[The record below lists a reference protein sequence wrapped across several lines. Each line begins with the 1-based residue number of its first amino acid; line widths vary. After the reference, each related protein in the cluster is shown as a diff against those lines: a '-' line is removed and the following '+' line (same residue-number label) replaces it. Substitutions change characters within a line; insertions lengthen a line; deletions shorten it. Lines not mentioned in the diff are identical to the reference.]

1 MKNVATVL
9 AAAAVALAFTACSKT
24 NNGVE
29 PADEGTT
36 GLQLSVSYFKA
47 QSGNRAD
54 ITDGQ
59 DKEVE
64 GTKEENAIKSGQLL
78 ISDRAPLNIPSFT
91 STGNVWTSEVIKTNP
106 APSVTITP
114 LINMAGLGIT
124 RADLDKD
131 KTVAIADIDKLAS
144 ATDGFAMSTS
154 AAETSNTQTIVD
166 GVKDPKGEQKNFF
179 KFTLQRVVSKA
190 QLWTDEV
197 NVDGAMKYGVIDP
210 SSLQWSMAGSAK
222 KAYLFTDYAGSTKP
236 DISLTDEGFYPN
248 LKTISAKGGKTADGV
263 KKGVKVYDLM
273 KQSDYAANVGEYKA
287 DTEAGVSN
295 FKSRKLL
302 KDGVELPKGQPD
314 AGTDGKSLEN
324 GIYFLEHALTETDN
338 KKATPYDPAIVT
350 YGDVA
355 YVKVY
360 GKIDIKHGK
369 KVDANVQATQ
379 PDMGKASELYV
390 GGLKISD
397 VKEATEEDFGER
409 WYFIVVSKTSKWYNI
424 NKKVKAA
431 FLADREGDD
440 NTAYYLVHD
449 KAGEF
454 YAAGDGEDAVVY
466 NTLAAALADGKKE
479 IRKYWSAT
487 DETKPFN
494 VVYLSPLNAQGEVNK
509 VYNCDTRRNNI
520 YDLKLRTIS
529 GLGFNY
535 DPNDP
540 DRPKDPKRLE
550 PKKPGDNTTIDP
562 IDPDNS
568 DDPNNPNNPD
578 KGKTPGDPNIPT
590 PGEDNPFE
598 PEPSNPPVNNTKTC
612 LQVECTV
619 LSWNLVQRGLDLTG
633 GTTGL

>member
-36 GLQLSVSYFKA
+36 SLQLSVSYFKA
-47 QSGNRAD
+47 QSGNRA

-64 GTKEENAIKSGQLL
+64 GTKEENAIKGGQLL
-78 ISDRAPLNIPSFT
+78 ISDRPAITMEFLEPK
-91 STGNVWTSEVIKTNP
+91 GNVWTSKVIPTNP

-114 LINMAGLGIT
+114 LINMAALGFT
-124 RADLDKD
+124 KADLDKD
-131 KTVAIADIDKLAS
+131 KTVKIADIDKLAS
-144 ATDGFAMSTS
+144 ADNGFAMSTS
-154 AAETSNTQTIVD
+154 AADASNTKEIID
-166 GVKDPKGEQKNFF
+166 GVTEPKKGGPNFF
-179 KFTLQRVVSKA
+179 EFTLQRVVSKA
-190 QLWTDEV
+190 QLWAKDV
-197 NVDGAMKYGVIDP
+197 NVNGAMKYGVIKP
-210 SSLQWSMAGSAK
+210 STLQWSMAGSAK
-222 KAYLFTDYAGSTKP
+222 EAYLFTDYAGNKKE
-236 DISLTDEGFYPN
+236 DISLDDNGFYPN
-248 LKTISAKGGKTADGV
+248 LTTITRTKGKTADGV
-263 KKGVKVYDLM
+263 TAGTKVYDLM

-287 DTEAGVSN
+287 DTEAGVKN
-295 FKSRKLL
+295 FKARNVLT
-302 KDGVELPKGQPD
+302 DGVDLNAEQ
-314 AGTDGKSLEN
+314 TNGKSLDN
-324 GIYFLEHALTETDN
+324 GIYFLEHALKETV
-338 KKATPYDPAIVT
+338 KGSTTPYEPSAVT

-360 GKIDIKHGK
+360 GKIDIQKGK
-369 KVDANVQATQ
+369 KVDAKVQTTK
-379 PDMGKASELYV
+379 PDMSKASELYV
-390 GGLKISD
+390 GGLKAAD
-397 VKEATEEDFGER
+397 VKEATKEDFGER
-409 WYFIVVSKTSKWYNI
+409 WYFIVVRTDSKWYNI
-424 NKKVKAA
+424 YRKVKADV
-431 FLADREGDD
+431 LQDRKDG
-440 NTAYYLVHD
+440 TAYYLVHD

-466 NTLAAALADGKKE
+466 NTLAAALADGQTK
-479 IRKYWSAT
+479 IRKYWGA
-487 DETKPFN
+487 DKDFN

-540 DRPKDPKRLE
+540 DTPKDPKRLD

-598 PEPSNPPVNNTKTC
+598 PEPTNPPVNNTKTC

-619 LSWNLVQRGLDLTG
+619 LSWNLVQRGLDFTG
-633 GTTGL
+633 GTSGL

>member
-9 AAAAVALAFTACSKT
+9 AAAAVALTFTACSKT

-29 PADEGTT
+29 PTDEATT

-47 QSGNRAD
+47 QSGNRA

-64 GTKEENAIKSGQLL
+64 GTKEENAIKNGQLL
-78 ISDRAPLNIPSFT
+78 ISDRAAIPVEFLEPK
-91 STGNVWTSEVIKTNP
+91 GNVWTSKVIKTNP

-114 LINMAGLGIT
+114 LINMAALDFT
-124 RADLDKD
+124 KADLDKD
-131 KTVAIADIDKLAS
+131 KTVKIADIDKLAS
-144 ATDGFAMSTS
+144 ADNGFAMSTS
-154 AAETSNTQTIVD
+154 AADASNTQTIID
-166 GVKDPKGEQKNFF
+166 GVTDPKGENKNFF

-190 QLWTDEV
+190 QLWAENV
-197 NVDGAMKYGVIDP
+197 NVDGAKKYGFIDH
-210 SSLQWSMAGSAK
+210 STLQWSIAGSAK
-222 KAYLFTDYAGSTKP
+222 EAYLFTDYAGNTKT
-236 DISLTDEGFYPN
+236 DISLTDDGFYPN
-248 LKTISAKGGKTADGV
+248 LATISAKAGKTA
-263 KKGVKVYDLM
+263 KGVSGDTKVYDLM

-287 DTEAGVSN
+287 DTEAGVKN
-295 FKSRKLL
+295 FKARNVLT
-302 KDGVELPKGQPD
+302 DGVELNAEQ
-314 AGTDGKSLEN
+314 TNGKSLEK
-324 GIYFLEHALTETDN
+324 GIYFLEHALKETV
-338 KKATPYDPAIVT
+338 KGSTTPYEPSKVT

-369 KVDANVQATQ
+369 KVDANVKSTK
-379 PDMGKASELYV
+379 PEMGQASELYV
-390 GGLKISD
+390 SGLKAAD
-397 VKEATEEDFGER
+397 VKEATEADFGDR
-409 WYFIVVSKTSKWYNI
+409 YYFIVVSKSSKWFNI
-424 NKKVKAA
+424 YRKVKADV
-431 FLADREGDD
+431 LKDRDD
-440 NTAYYLVHD
+440 KTAYYLVHD

-466 NTLAAALADGKKE
+466 NTLAAALADGQTK
-479 IRKYWSAT
+479 IRKYWGA
-487 DETKPFN
+487 DKAFN

-540 DRPKDPKRLE
+540 DTPKDPSKLVPTDPKDPK
-550 PKKPGDNTTIDP
+550 TITP
-562 IDPDNS
+562 IDPTDPK
-568 DDPNNPNNPD
+568 DPNNPNNDD
-578 KGKTPGDPNIPT
+578 KGKNPGDPNIPT

-598 PEPSNPPVNNTKTC
+598 PEPTNPPVNNTKTC

-619 LSWNLVQRGLDLTG
+619 LSWNLVQRGLDFSG
-633 GTTGL
+633 GTSGL

>member
-9 AAAAVALAFTACSKT
+9 AAAAVAFAFTACSKT

-47 QSGNRAD
+47 QSGNRA

-64 GTKEENAIKSGQLL
+64 GTDAENAIKSGQLL
-78 ISDRAPLNIPSFT
+78 ISDRAAIDIPFGT
-91 STGNVWTSEVIKTNP
+91 PVNNVWTSKVIKTNP

-114 LINMAGLGIT
+114 LINMAALGFT
-124 RADLDKD
+124 KADLDKD

-144 ATDGFAMSTS
+144 ATGGFAMSTS
-154 AAETSNTQTIVD
+154 AADASNTQEIVD
-166 GVKDPKGEQKNFF
+166 GVTDPKGENKNFF

-190 QLWTDEV
+190 QLWAATV
-197 NVDGAMKYGVIDP
+197 NVEGAKKYGVIDP
-210 SSLQWSMAGSAK
+210 STLQWSMAGSAK
-222 KAYLFTDYAGSTKP
+222 QAYLYTDYAGNTKA
-236 DISLTDEGFYPN
+236 DISLSDDGFYPA
-248 LKTISAKGGKTADGV
+248 LTTISAKAGKTAEGV
-263 KKGVKVYDLM
+263 TAGTKVYDLM

-287 DTEAGVSN
+287 DTEAGVKN
-295 FKSRKLL
+295 FKARNVLT
-302 KDGVELPKGQPD
+302 DGVDLNAEQ
-314 AGTDGKSLEN
+314 TNGKSLEN
-324 GIYFLEHALTETDN
+324 GIYFLEHALKETV
-338 KKATPYDPAIVT
+338 KGSTTPYEPSKVT

-360 GKIDIKHGK
+360 GKINIKKGK
-369 KVDANVQATQ
+369 KVDAKVQTEK
-379 PDMGKASELYV
+379 PDMSKASELYV
-390 GGLKISD
+390 AGLKAAD
-397 VKEATEEDFGER
+397 VKKATEADFGDR
-409 WYFIVVSKTSKWYNI
+409 YYFIVVRKDSKWYNI
-424 NKKVKAA
+424 NRKVKAA
-431 FLADREGDD
+431 VLADRDAE
-440 NTAYYLVHD
+440 TAYYLVHD

-466 NTLAAALADGKKE
+466 NTLAAALADGQTK
-479 IRKYWSAT
+479 IRKYWGA
-487 DETKPFN
+487 DKDFN

-540 DRPKDPKRLE
+540 DTPKDPSKLVPSDPND
-550 PKKPGDNTTIDP
+550 PKTITP
-562 IDPDNS
+562 IDPNDPN
-568 DDPNNPNNPD
+568 DPNNPNNPD

-598 PEPSNPPVNNTKTC
+598 PEPTNPPVNNTKTC

-619 LSWNLVQRGLDLTG
+619 LSWNLVQRALDFTG
-633 GTTGL
+633 GTSGL

>member
-29 PADEGTT
+29 PTDEATT

-47 QSGNRAD
+47 QSGNRA

-64 GTKEENAIKSGQLL
+64 GTDAENAIKNGQLL
-78 ISDRAPLNIPSFT
+78 ISDRAAIDIPFGT
-91 STGNVWTSEVIKTNP
+91 PVNNVWTSKVIKTNP

-114 LINMAGLGIT
+114 LINMAALGFT
-124 RADLDKD
+124 KADLDKD
-131 KTVAIADIDKLAS
+131 KTVKIADIDKLAS
-144 ATDGFAMSTS
+144 ADNGFAMSTS
-154 AAETSNTQTIVD
+154 AADASNTKEIID
-166 GVKDPKGEQKNFF
+166 GVTDPKGENKNFF

-190 QLWTDEV
+190 QLWAK
-197 NVDGAMKYGVIDP
+197 NVDVEGAKKYGVIDP
-210 SSLQWSMAGSAK
+210 STLQWSMAGSAK
-222 KAYLFTDYAGSTKP
+222 QAYLYTDYAGNTKA
-236 DISLTDEGFYPN
+236 DISLSDDGFYPA
-248 LKTISAKGGKTADGV
+248 LTTISAKAGKTAEGV
-263 KKGVKVYDLM
+263 TAGTKVYDLM

-287 DTEAGVSN
+287 DTEAGVKN
-295 FKSRKLL
+295 FKARNVLT
-302 KDGVELPKGQPD
+302 DGVDLNAEQ
-314 AGTDGKSLEN
+314 TNGKSLEN
-324 GIYFLEHALTETDN
+324 GIYFLEHALKETV
-338 KKATPYDPAIVT
+338 KGSTTPYEPSKVT

-360 GKIDIKHGK
+360 GKINIKKGK
-369 KVDANVQATQ
+369 KVDAKVQTEK
-379 PDMGKASELYV
+379 PDMSKASELYV
-390 GGLKISD
+390 AGLKAAD
-397 VKEATEEDFGER
+397 VKEATEADFGDR
-409 WYFIVVSKTSKWYNI
+409 YYFIVVRKDSKWYNI
-424 NKKVKAA
+424 YKKVKAA
-431 FLADREGDD
+431 VLADRDAE
-440 NTAYYLVHD
+440 TAYYLVHD

-466 NTLAAALADGKKE
+466 NTLAAALADGQTK
-479 IRKYWSAT
+479 IRKYWGA
-487 DETKPFN
+487 DKDFN
-494 VVYLSPLNAQGEVNK
+494 VVYLSPVNAQGEVNK

-540 DRPKDPKRLE
+540 DTPKDPSKLVPSDPND
-550 PKKPGDNTTIDP
+550 PKTITP
-562 IDPDNS
+562 IDPNDPN
-568 DDPNNPNNPD
+568 DPNNPNNPD

-598 PEPSNPPVNNTKTC
+598 PEPTNPPVNNTKTC

-619 LSWNLVQRGLDLTG
+619 LSWNLVQRGLDFTG
-633 GTTGL
+633 GTSGL

>member
-29 PADEGTT
+29 PTDEGTT

-64 GTKEENAIKSGQLL
+64 GTKEENEIKSGQLL
-78 ISDRAPLNIPSFT
+78 ISDRPAIPVEFLEPK
-91 STGNVWTSEVIKTNP
+91 GNVWTSKVIKTNP
-106 APSVTITP
+106 GNDVTITP
-114 LINMAGLGIT
+114 LINMAALGYT
-124 RADLDKD
+124 KADLDKD
-131 KTVAIADIDKLAS
+131 KTVKIADIDKLAS
-144 ATDGFAMSTS
+144 ADNGFAMSTS
-154 AAETSNTQTIVD
+154 AAEASNTQTIVD
-166 GVKDPKGEQKNFF
+166 GVKDPKGENKNFF

-190 QLWTDEV
+190 QLWAKDV
-197 NVDGAMKYGVIDP
+197 NVEGAKKYGVIDP
-210 SSLQWSMAGSAK
+210 STLQWSMAGSAK
-222 KAYLFTDYAGSTKP
+222 EAYLFTDYAGSTKT
-236 DISLTDEGFYPN
+236 DISLTDDGFYPN

-273 KQSDYAANVGEYKA
+273 KQSDYAKIVGQYD
-287 DTEAGVSN
+287 DTKAGVNN
-295 FKSRKLL
+295 FKARNVLTGGADL
-302 KDGVELPKGQPD
+302 DKGQAD
-314 AGTDGKSLEN
+314 AGKNGKSLEN
-324 GIYFLEHALTETDN
+324 GIYFLEHALKETV
-338 KKATPYDPAIVT
+338 KGSTTPYEPAVVT

-360 GKIDIKHGK
+360 GKIDIKNGK
-369 KVDANVQATQ
+369 KVDAKVQSTK
-379 PDMGKASELYV
+379 PDMDQAEDLYV
-390 GGLKISD
+390 GGLKAAD
-397 VKEATEEDFGER
+397 VKPATEEDFGER
-409 WYFIVVSKTSKWYNI
+409 WYFIVVSKDSKWYNI
-424 NKKVKAA
+424 YKKVKADV
-431 FLADREGDD
+431 LADRDD
-440 NTAYYLVHD
+440 KTAYYLVHD

-479 IRKYWSAT
+479 IRKYWGA
-487 DETKPFN
+487 DMDFN

-540 DRPKDPKRLE
+540 DTPKDPKRLE
-550 PKKPGDNTTIDP
+550 PKTPGDNTTIDP

-612 LQVECTV
+612 MQVECTV
-619 LSWNLVQRGLDLTG
+619 LSWNLVQRGLDFTG
-633 GTTGL
+633 GTSGL

>member
-29 PADEGTT
+29 PTDEATT

-47 QSGNRAD
+47 QSGNRA

-64 GTKEENAIKSGQLL
+64 GTQEENAIKSGQLL
-78 ISDRAPLNIPSFT
+78 ISDRAAINIPFGT
-91 STGNVWTSEVIKTNP
+91 PVNNVWTSEVIKTNP

-114 LINMAGLGIT
+114 LINMAALGFT
-124 RADLDKD
+124 KADLDKD
-131 KTVAIADIDKLAS
+131 KTVKIADIDKLAS
-144 ATDGFAMSTS
+144 AANGFAMSTS
-154 AAETSNTQTIVD
+154 AADASNTKEIVD
-166 GVKDPKGEQKNFF
+166 GVKKPKDEGKNFF
-179 KFTLQRVVSKA
+179 QFTLQRVVSKA
-190 QLWTDEV
+190 QLWAAAV
-197 NVDGAMKYGVIDP
+197 NVEGAKKYGVIDP
-210 SSLQWSMAGSAK
+210 STLQWSMAGSAK
-222 KAYLFTDYAGSTKP
+222 EAYLFTDYAGNTKT
-236 DISLTDEGFYPN
+236 DISLDDEGFYPN

-273 KQSDYAANVGEYKA
+273 KQSDYAKGVGEYKA
-287 DTEAGVSN
+287 DTEAGVKN
-295 FKSRKLL
+295 FKARNVLT
-302 KDGVELPKGQPD
+302 DGVDLNAEQ
-314 AGTDGKSLEN
+314 TNGKSLDN
-324 GIYFLEHALTETDN
+324 GIYFLEHALKETV
-338 KKATPYDPAIVT
+338 KGSTTPYEPSKVT

-369 KVDANVQATQ
+369 KVDAKVQTTA
-379 PDMGKASELYV
+379 PDMSKASELYV
-390 GGLKISD
+390 GGLKAAD
-397 VKEATEEDFGER
+397 VKEATEADFGDR
-409 WYFIVVSKTSKWYNI
+409 YYFIVVRKDSKWYNI
-424 NKKVKAA
+424 NRKVKAA
-431 FLADREGDD
+431 VLADRDAE
-440 NTAYYLVHD
+440 TAYYLVHD

-466 NTLAAALADGKKE
+466 NTLAAALADGQTK
-479 IRKYWSAT
+479 IRKYWGA
-487 DETKPFN
+487 DKDFN

-540 DRPKDPKRLE
+540 DTPKDPKRLQPE
-550 PKKPGDNTTIDP
+550 TPGDNTSIKP
-562 IDPDNS
+562 IDPNDS
-568 DDPNNPNNPD
+568 TDPNNPNNPD

-598 PEPSNPPVNNTKTC
+598 PEPTNPPVNNTKTC
-612 LQVECTV
+612 LQVECKV
-619 LSWNLVQRGLDLTG
+619 LSWNLVQRGLDFTG
-633 GTTGL
+633 GTSGL

>member
-36 GLQLSVSYFKA
+36 SLQLSVSYFKA
-47 QSGNRAD
+47 QSGNRA

-64 GTKEENAIKSGQLL
+64 GTEEENAIKGGQLL
-78 ISDRAPLNIPSFT
+78 ISDRPAITIKEFKALDTNTP
-91 STGNVWTSEVIKTNP
+91 NVWTSEEIPTNP
-106 APSVTITP
+106 GVNVTITP
-114 LINMAGLGIT
+114 LINVSALGFT
-124 RADLDKD
+124 KADLDKD
-131 KTVAIADIDKLAS
+131 KTVKIADIDKLAS
-144 ATDGFAMSTS
+144 AENGFAMTTS
-154 AAETSNTQTIVD
+154 VADASNTKTIVD
-166 GVKDPKGEQKNFF
+166 GVEHPKKEGKNFF
-179 KFTLQRVVSKA
+179 QFTLQRVVSKA
-190 QLWTDEV
+190 QLWADGVKVKGVTD
-197 NVDGAMKYGVIDP
+197 NYGDIDP
-210 SSLQWSMAGSAK
+210 TKLEWSIAGSAK
-222 KAYLFTDYAGSTKP
+222 EAYLFTDYAGNTKT
-236 DISLTDEGFYPN
+236 DISLNDNGFYPN
-248 LKTISAKGGKTADGV
+248 LATFSAKDNKTA
-263 KKGVKVYDLM
+263 KGVTAGTKVYDLM

-287 DTEAGVSN
+287 DTEAGVKN
-295 FKSRKLL
+295 FKARNVLT
-302 KDGVELPKGQPD
+302 DGVDLNAEQ
-314 AGTDGKSLEN
+314 TNGKSLEK
-324 GIYFLEHALTETDN
+324 GIYFLEHALKETV
-338 KKATPYDPAIVT
+338 KGSTTPYEPSAVT

-360 GKIDIKHGK
+360 GKIDIKKGK
-369 KVDANVQATQ
+369 KVDAKVQTTA

-390 GGLKISD
+390 PGLKAAD
-397 VKEATEEDFGER
+397 VKEATKEDFGDR
-409 WYFIVVSKTSKWYNI
+409 YYFIVVSKSSKWYRMYNE
-424 NKKVKAA
+424 VKAA
-431 FLADREGDD
+431 VLADRDEK
-440 NTAYYLVHD
+440 TAYYLVHD

-466 NTLAAALADGKKE
+466 NTLAAALADGQTK
-479 IRKYWSAT
+479 IRKYWGA
-487 DETKPFN
+487 DKEFN
-494 VVYLSPLNAQGEVNK
+494 VVYLSPVNAQGKVNK

-540 DRPKDPKRLE
+540 DTPKDPDRLK
-550 PKKPGDNTTIDP
+550 PQDPNDPNNVPPIKPGD
-562 IDPDNS
+562 
-568 DDPNNPNNPD
+568 PNDPNNPD

-598 PEPSNPPVNNTKTC
+598 PEPTNPPVNNTKTC

>member
-9 AAAAVALAFTACSKT
+9 AAAAVAFAFTACSKT

-47 QSGNRAD
+47 QSGNRA

-64 GTKEENAIKSGQLL
+64 GTDAENAIKSGQLL
-78 ISDRAPLNIPSFT
+78 ISDRAAIDIPFGT
-91 STGNVWTSEVIKTNP
+91 PVNNVWTSKVIKTNP

-114 LINMAGLGIT
+114 LINMAALGFT
-124 RADLDKD
+124 KADLDKD

-144 ATDGFAMSTS
+144 ATGGFAMSTS
-154 AAETSNTQTIVD
+154 AADASNTQEIVD
-166 GVKDPKGEQKNFF
+166 GVTDPKGENKNFF

-190 QLWTDEV
+190 QLWAATV
-197 NVDGAMKYGVIDP
+197 NVEGAKKYGVIDP
-210 SSLQWSMAGSAK
+210 STLQWSMAGSAK
-222 KAYLFTDYAGSTKP
+222 QAYLYTDYAGNTKA
-236 DISLTDEGFYPN
+236 DISLSDDGFYPA
-248 LKTISAKGGKTADGV
+248 LTTISAKAGKTAEGV
-263 KKGVKVYDLM
+263 TAGTKVYDLM

-287 DTEAGVSN
+287 DTEAGVKN
-295 FKSRKLL
+295 FKARNVLT
-302 KDGVELPKGQPD
+302 DGVELNAEQ
-314 AGTDGKSLEN
+314 TNGKSLEK
-324 GIYFLEHALTETDN
+324 GIYFLEHALKETV
-338 KKATPYDPAIVT
+338 KGSTTPYEPSKVT

-369 KVDANVQATQ
+369 KVDANVKSTK
-379 PDMGKASELYV
+379 PEMGQASELYV
-390 GGLKISD
+390 SGLKAAD
-397 VKEATEEDFGER
+397 VKEATEADFGDR
-409 WYFIVVSKTSKWYNI
+409 YYFIVVSKSSKWFNI
-424 NKKVKAA
+424 YRKVKADV
-431 FLADREGDD
+431 LKDRDD
-440 NTAYYLVHD
+440 KTAYYLVHD

-466 NTLAAALADGKKE
+466 NTLAAALADGQTK
-479 IRKYWSAT
+479 IRKYWGA
-487 DETKPFN
+487 DKAFN

-540 DRPKDPKRLE
+540 DTPKDPSKLVPTDPKDPK
-550 PKKPGDNTTIDP
+550 TITP
-562 IDPDNS
+562 IDPTDPK
-568 DDPNNPNNPD
+568 DPNNPNNDD
-578 KGKTPGDPNIPT
+578 KGKNPGDPNIPT

-598 PEPSNPPVNNTKTC
+598 PEPTNPPVNNTKTC

-619 LSWNLVQRGLDLTG
+619 LSWNLVQRGLDFTG
-633 GTTGL
+633 GTSGL

>member
-9 AAAAVALAFTACSKT
+9 AAAAVAFAFTACSKT

-47 QSGNRAD
+47 QSGNRA

-64 GTKEENAIKSGQLL
+64 GTDAENAIKSGQLL
-78 ISDRAPLNIPSFT
+78 ISDRAAIDIPFGT
-91 STGNVWTSEVIKTNP
+91 PVNNVWTSKVIKTNP

-114 LINMAGLGIT
+114 LINMAALGFT
-124 RADLDKD
+124 KADLDKD

-144 ATDGFAMSTS
+144 ATGGFAMSTS
-154 AAETSNTQTIVD
+154 AADASNTQEIVD
-166 GVKDPKGEQKNFF
+166 GVTDPKGENKNFF

-190 QLWTDEV
+190 QLWAATV
-197 NVDGAMKYGVIDP
+197 NVEGAKKYGVIDP
-210 SSLQWSMAGSAK
+210 STLQWSMAGSAK
-222 KAYLFTDYAGSTKP
+222 QAYLYTDYAGNTKA
-236 DISLTDEGFYPN
+236 DISLSDDGFYPA
-248 LKTISAKGGKTADGV
+248 LTTISAKAGKTAEGV
-263 KKGVKVYDLM
+263 TAGTKVYDLM

-287 DTEAGVSN
+287 DTEAGVKN
-295 FKSRKLL
+295 FKARNVLT
-302 KDGVELPKGQPD
+302 DGVDLNAEQ
-314 AGTDGKSLEN
+314 TNGKSLEN
-324 GIYFLEHALTETDN
+324 GIYFLEHALKETV
-338 KKATPYDPAIVT
+338 KGSTTPYEPSKVT

-360 GKIDIKHGK
+360 GKINIKKGK
-369 KVDANVQATQ
+369 KVDAKVQTEK
-379 PDMGKASELYV
+379 PDMSKASELYV
-390 GGLKISD
+390 AGLKAAD
-397 VKEATEEDFGER
+397 VKEATEADFGDR
-409 WYFIVVSKTSKWYNI
+409 YYFIVVRKDSKWYNI
-424 NKKVKAA
+424 NRKVKAA
-431 FLADREGDD
+431 VLADRDAE
-440 NTAYYLVHD
+440 TAYYLVHD

-466 NTLAAALADGKKE
+466 NTLAAALADGQTK
-479 IRKYWSAT
+479 IRKYWGA
-487 DETKPFN
+487 DKDFN

-540 DRPKDPKRLE
+540 DTPKDPSKLVPSDPND
-550 PKKPGDNTTIDP
+550 PKTITP
-562 IDPDNS
+562 IDPNDPN
-568 DDPNNPNNPD
+568 DPNNPNNPD

-598 PEPSNPPVNNTKTC
+598 PEPTNPPVNNTKTC

-619 LSWNLVQRGLDLTG
+619 LSWNLVQRALDFTG
-633 GTTGL
+633 GTSGL

>member
-9 AAAAVALAFTACSKT
+9 AAAAVAFAFTACSKT

-47 QSGNRAD
+47 QSGNRA

-64 GTKEENAIKSGQLL
+64 GTDAENAIKSGQLL
-78 ISDRAPLNIPSFT
+78 ISDRAAIDIPFGT
-91 STGNVWTSEVIKTNP
+91 PVNNVWTSKVIKTNP

-114 LINMAGLGIT
+114 LINMAALGFT
-124 RADLDKD
+124 KADLDKD

-144 ATDGFAMSTS
+144 ATGGFAMSTS
-154 AAETSNTQTIVD
+154 AADASNTQEIVD
-166 GVKDPKGEQKNFF
+166 GVTDPKGENKNFF

-190 QLWTDEV
+190 QLWAATV
-197 NVDGAMKYGVIDP
+197 NVEDAKKYGVIDP
-210 SSLQWSMAGSAK
+210 STLQWSMAGSAK
-222 KAYLFTDYAGSTKP
+222 QAYLYTDYAGNTKA
-236 DISLTDEGFYPN
+236 DISLSDDGFYPA
-248 LKTISAKGGKTADGV
+248 LTTISAKAGKTAEGV
-263 KKGVKVYDLM
+263 TAGTKVYDLM

-287 DTEAGVSN
+287 DTEAGVKN
-295 FKSRKLL
+295 FKARNVLT
-302 KDGVELPKGQPD
+302 DGVDLNAEQ
-314 AGTDGKSLEN
+314 TNGKSLEN
-324 GIYFLEHALTETDN
+324 GIYFLEHALKETV
-338 KKATPYDPAIVT
+338 KGSTTPYEPSKVT

-360 GKIDIKHGK
+360 GKINIKKGK
-369 KVDANVQATQ
+369 KVDAKVQTEK
-379 PDMGKASELYV
+379 PDMSKASELYV
-390 GGLKISD
+390 AGLKAAD
-397 VKEATEEDFGER
+397 VKEATEADFGDR
-409 WYFIVVSKTSKWYNI
+409 YYFIVVRKDSKWYNI
-424 NKKVKAA
+424 NRKVKAA
-431 FLADREGDD
+431 VLADRDAE
-440 NTAYYLVHD
+440 TAYYLVHD

-466 NTLAAALADGKKE
+466 NTLAAALADGQTK
-479 IRKYWSAT
+479 IRKYWGA
-487 DETKPFN
+487 DKDFN

-540 DRPKDPKRLE
+540 DTPKDPSKLVPSDPND
-550 PKKPGDNTTIDP
+550 PKTITP
-562 IDPDNS
+562 IDPNDPN
-568 DDPNNPNNPD
+568 DPNNPNNPD

-598 PEPSNPPVNNTKTC
+598 PEPTNPPVNNTKTC

-619 LSWNLVQRGLDLTG
+619 LSWNLVQRALDFTG
-633 GTTGL
+633 GTSGL

>member
-29 PADEGTT
+29 PTDEATT

-47 QSGNRAD
+47 QSGNRA

-64 GTKEENAIKSGQLL
+64 GTKEENAIKNGQLL
-78 ISDRAPLNIPSFT
+78 ISDRAAIDIPSFT
-91 STGNVWTSEVIKTNP
+91 SAGNVWTSGVIKTNP

-114 LINMAGLGIT
+114 LINMAALRFT
-124 RADLDKD
+124 KADLDKD
-131 KTVAIADIDKLAS
+131 KTVKIADIDKLAS
-144 ATDGFAMSTS
+144 ADNGFAMSTS
-154 AAETSNTQTIVD
+154 AADASNTKEIID
-166 GVKDPKGEQKNFF
+166 GVTDPKGENKNFF

-190 QLWTDEV
+190 QLWVKDV
-197 NVDGAMKYGVIDP
+197 NVEGAQKYGVINP
-210 SSLQWSMAGSAK
+210 STLQWSIAGSAK
-222 KAYLFTDYAGSTKP
+222 EAYLFTDYAGNKKE
-236 DISLTDEGFYPN
+236 DISLDDNGFYPN
-248 LKTISAKGGKTADGV
+248 LETISAKGGKTVDGV

-287 DTEAGVSN
+287 DTEAGVKN
-295 FKSRKLL
+295 FKARNVLT
-302 KDGVELPKGQPD
+302 DGVDLNAEQ
-314 AGTDGKSLEN
+314 TNGKSLDN
-324 GIYFLEHALTETDN
+324 GIYFLEHALKETV
-338 KKATPYDPAIVT
+338 KGSTTPYEPSKVT

-360 GKIDIKHGK
+360 GKIDIEHGK
-369 KVDANVQATQ
+369 KVDAKVQTTA
-379 PDMGKASELYV
+379 PDMSKASELYV
-390 GGLKISD
+390 GGLKAAD
-397 VKEATEEDFGER
+397 VKEATKADFGDR
-409 WYFIVVSKTSKWYNI
+409 YYFIVVRKDSKWYNI
-424 NKKVKAA
+424 NRKVKAA
-431 FLADREGDD
+431 VLADRDAE
-440 NTAYYLVHD
+440 TAYYLVHD

-466 NTLAAALADGKKE
+466 NTLAAALADGQTK
-479 IRKYWSAT
+479 IRKYWGA
-487 DETKPFN
+487 DKAFN

-540 DRPKDPKRLE
+540 DTPKDPSKLVPSDGND
-550 PKKPGDNTTIDP
+550 PKTITP
-562 IDPDNS
+562 IDPNDP

-598 PEPSNPPVNNTKTC
+598 PEPTNPPVNNTKTC

-619 LSWNLVQRGLDLTG
+619 LSWNLVQRGLDFTG
-633 GTTGL
+633 GTSGL

>member
-9 AAAAVALAFTACSKT
+9 AAAAVAFAFTACSKT

-47 QSGNRAD
+47 QSGNRA

-64 GTKEENAIKSGQLL
+64 GTDAENAIKSGQLL
-78 ISDRAPLNIPSFT
+78 ISDRAAIDIPFGT
-91 STGNVWTSEVIKTNP
+91 PVNNVWTSKVIKTNP

-114 LINMAGLGIT
+114 LINMAALGFT
-124 RADLDKD
+124 KADLDKD

-144 ATDGFAMSTS
+144 ATGGFAMSTS
-154 AAETSNTQTIVD
+154 AADASNTQEIVD
-166 GVKDPKGEQKNFF
+166 GVTDPKGENKNFF

-190 QLWTDEV
+190 QLWAATV
-197 NVDGAMKYGVIDP
+197 NVEGAKKYGVIDP
-210 SSLQWSMAGSAK
+210 STLQWSMAGSAK
-222 KAYLFTDYAGSTKP
+222 QAYLYTDYAGNTKA
-236 DISLTDEGFYPN
+236 DISLSDDGFYPA
-248 LKTISAKGGKTADGV
+248 LTTISAKAGKTAEGV
-263 KKGVKVYDLM
+263 TAGTKVYDLM

-287 DTEAGVSN
+287 DTEAGVKN
-295 FKSRKLL
+295 FKARNILT
-302 KDGVELPKGQPD
+302 DGVDLNAEQ
-314 AGTDGKSLEN
+314 TNGKSLEN
-324 GIYFLEHALTETDN
+324 GIYFLEHALKETV
-338 KKATPYDPAIVT
+338 KGSTTPYEPSKVT

-360 GKIDIKHGK
+360 GKINIKKGK
-369 KVDANVQATQ
+369 KVDAKVQTEK
-379 PDMGKASELYV
+379 PDMSKASELYV
-390 GGLKISD
+390 AGLEAAD
-397 VKEATEEDFGER
+397 VKEATEADFGDR
-409 WYFIVVSKTSKWYNI
+409 YYFIVVRKDSKWYNI
-424 NKKVKAA
+424 NRKVKAA
-431 FLADREGDD
+431 VLADRDAE
-440 NTAYYLVHD
+440 TAYYLVHD

-466 NTLAAALADGKKE
+466 NTLAAALADGQTK
-479 IRKYWSAT
+479 IRKYWGA
-487 DETKPFN
+487 DKDFN

-540 DRPKDPKRLE
+540 DTPKDPSKLVPSDPND
-550 PKKPGDNTTIDP
+550 PKTITP
-562 IDPDNS
+562 IDPNDPN
-568 DDPNNPNNPD
+568 DPNNPNNPD

-598 PEPSNPPVNNTKTC
+598 PEPTNPPVNNTKTC

-619 LSWNLVQRGLDLTG
+619 LSWNLVQRALDFTG
-633 GTTGL
+633 GTSGL

>member
-29 PADEGTT
+29 PTDEATT

-47 QSGNRAD
+47 QSGNRA

-64 GTKEENAIKSGQLL
+64 GTEAENAIKNGQLL
-78 ISDRAPLNIPSFT
+78 ISDRAAIDIPSFT
-91 STGNVWTSEVIKTNP
+91 SAGNVWTSGVIKTNP

-114 LINMAGLGIT
+114 LINMAALRFT
-124 RADLDKD
+124 KADLDKD
-131 KTVAIADIDKLAS
+131 KTVKIADIDKLAS
-144 ATDGFAMSTS
+144 AKNGFAMSTS
-154 AAETSNTQTIVD
+154 AADASNTKEIID
-166 GVKDPKGEQKNFF
+166 GVTDPKGENKNFF

-190 QLWTDEV
+190 QLWVKDV
-197 NVDGAMKYGVIDP
+197 NVEGAKKYGVIDR
-210 SSLQWSMAGSAK
+210 STLQWSMAGSAK
-222 KAYLFTDYAGSTKP
+222 EAYLFTDYAGNKKE
-236 DISLTDEGFYPN
+236 DISLNDNGFYPN
-248 LKTISAKGGKTADGV
+248 LTTISGTKGKTA
-263 KKGVKVYDLM
+263 KGVSGDTKVYDLM

-287 DTEAGVSN
+287 DTEAGVKN
-295 FKSRKLL
+295 FKARNVLT
-302 KDGVELPKGQPD
+302 DGVDLNAEQ
-314 AGTDGKSLEN
+314 TNGKSLEN
-324 GIYFLEHALTETDN
+324 GIYFLEHALKETV
-338 KKATPYDPAIVT
+338 KGSTTPYEPSKVT

-360 GKIDIKHGK
+360 GKIDIKKGK
-369 KVDANVQATQ
+369 KVDAKVQATA
-379 PDMGKASELYV
+379 PAMDKASELYV
-390 GGLKISD
+390 GGLKAAD
-397 VKEATEEDFGER
+397 VKEATEADFGER
-409 WYFIVVSKTSKWYNI
+409 YYFIVVSKSSKWYNI

-431 FLADREGDD
+431 VLADRDAE
-440 NTAYYLVHD
+440 TAYYLVHD

-466 NTLAAALADGKKE
+466 NTLAAALADGQTK
-479 IRKYWSAT
+479 IRKYWGA
-487 DETKPFN
+487 DKDFN

-540 DRPKDPKRLE
+540 DTPKDPERLK
-550 PKKPGDNTTIDP
+550 PHTPGDNTSIDP
-562 IDPDNS
+562 IDPTDPT
-568 DDPNNPNNPD
+568 DPNNPNNPD

-598 PEPSNPPVNNTKTC
+598 PEPTNPPVNNTKTC

-619 LSWNLVQRGLDLTG
+619 LSWNLVQRGLDFTG
-633 GTTGL
+633 GTSGL

>member
-29 PADEGTT
+29 PTDEGTT

-64 GTKEENAIKSGQLL
+64 GTKEENEIKSGQLL
-78 ISDRAPLNIPSFT
+78 ISDRPAIPVEFLEPK
-91 STGNVWTSEVIKTNP
+91 GNVWTSKVIKTNP
-106 APSVTITP
+106 GVDVTITP
-114 LINMAGLGIT
+114 LINMAALGFT
-124 RADLDKD
+124 KADLDKD

-144 ATDGFAMSTS
+144 ATEGFAMSTS
-154 AAETSNTQTIVD
+154 AEEASNTQTIVD
-166 GVKDPKGEQKNFF
+166 GVKDPKNENKNFF

-190 QLWTDEV
+190 QLWMDGV
-197 NVDGAMKYGVIDP
+197 NVEGAKKYGVIDP
-210 SSLQWSMAGSAK
+210 STLQWSMAGSAK
-222 KAYLFTDYAGSTKP
+222 EAYLFTDYAGSTKP
-236 DISLTDEGFYPN
+236 DISLTDDGFYPN

-273 KQSDYAANVGEYKA
+273 KQSDYAKIVGQYD
-287 DTEAGVSN
+287 DTKAGVEN
-295 FKSRKLL
+295 FKARNVLTGGADL
-302 KDGVELPKGQPD
+302 DKGQAD
-314 AGTDGKSLEN
+314 APKDGKSLKN
-324 GIYFLEHALTETDN
+324 GIYFLEHALKETV
-338 KKATPYDPAIVT
+338 KGSTTPYEPAVVT

-360 GKIDIKHGK
+360 GKIDIKNGK
-369 KVDANVQATQ
+369 KVNAKVQSTK
-379 PDMGKASELYV
+379 PDMDQAEDLYV
-390 GGLKISD
+390 GGLKLSD
-397 VKEATEEDFGER
+397 VKPATEEDFGER
-409 WYFIVVSKTSKWYNI
+409 WYFIVVRKDSKWYNI
-424 NKKVKAA
+424 YKKVKADV
-431 FLADREGDD
+431 LKDRDD
-440 NTAYYLVHD
+440 KTAYYLVHD

-479 IRKYWSAT
+479 IRKYWSAS

-540 DRPKDPKRLE
+540 DTPKDPERLE
-550 PKKPGDNTTIDP
+550 PKTPGDNTTIDP

-612 LQVECTV
+612 MQVECTV
-619 LSWNLVQRGLDLTG
+619 LSWNLVQRGLDFTG
-633 GTTGL
+633 GTSGL

>member
-9 AAAAVALAFTACSKT
+9 AAAAVAFAFTACSKT

-29 PADEGTT
+29 PTDEATT

-47 QSGNRAD
+47 QSGNRA

-64 GTKEENAIKSGQLL
+64 GTDAENAIKNGQLL
-78 ISDRAPLNIPSFT
+78 ISDRAAINIPFGT
-91 STGNVWTSEVIKTNP
+91 PVNNVWTSEVIKTNP

-114 LINMAGLGIT
+114 LINMAALGFT
-124 RADLDKD
+124 KADLDKD
-131 KTVAIADIDKLAS
+131 KTVKIADIDKLAS
-144 ATDGFAMSTS
+144 ADNGFAMSTS
-154 AAETSNTQTIVD
+154 AADASNTKEIID
-166 GVKDPKGEQKNFF
+166 GVTDPKGENKNFF

-190 QLWTDEV
+190 QLWAKDV
-197 NVDGAMKYGVIDP
+197 NVEGAKKYGVIDP
-210 SSLQWSMAGSAK
+210 STLQWSMAGSAK
-222 KAYLFTDYAGSTKP
+222 EAYLFTDYAGNKKE
-236 DISLTDEGFYPN
+236 DISLDDNGFYPN
-248 LKTISAKGGKTADGV
+248 LATFSAKDNKTAEGV
-263 KKGVKVYDLM
+263 TAGTKVYDLM

-287 DTEAGVSN
+287 DTEAGVKN
-295 FKSRKLL
+295 FKARNVLT
-302 KDGVELPKGQPD
+302 DGVDLNAEQ
-314 AGTDGKSLEN
+314 TNGKSLEK
-324 GIYFLEHALTETDN
+324 GIYFLEHALKETV
-338 KKATPYDPAIVT
+338 KGSTTPYEPSAVT

-369 KVDANVQATQ
+369 KVDAKVQTTA
-379 PDMGKASELYV
+379 PDMSKASELYV
-390 GGLKISD
+390 GGLKAAD
-397 VKEATEEDFGER
+397 VKEATEADFGDR
-409 WYFIVVSKTSKWYNI
+409 YYFIVVRKDSKWYNI
-424 NKKVKAA
+424 NMKVKDAV
-431 FLADREGDD
+431 LADRDAE
-440 NTAYYLVHD
+440 TAYYLVHD

-466 NTLAAALADGKKE
+466 NTLAAALADGQTK
-479 IRKYWSAT
+479 IRKYWGA
-487 DETKPFN
+487 DKDFN

-540 DRPKDPKRLE
+540 DTPKDPERLK
-550 PKKPGDNTTIDP
+550 PHNPGDNTTIDP
-562 IDPDNS
+562 INPDDPN
-568 DDPNNPNNPD
+568 DPNNPNNPD

-598 PEPSNPPVNNTKTC
+598 PEPTNPPVNNTKTC

-619 LSWNLVQRGLDLTG
+619 LSWNLVQRALDFTG
-633 GTTGL
+633 GTSGL

>member
-47 QSGNRAD
+47 QSGNRA

-64 GTKEENAIKSGQLL
+64 GTPEENAIKNGQLL
-78 ISDRAPLNIPSFT
+78 ISDRAAIDIPFNT
-91 STGNVWTSEVIKTNP
+91 PVNNVWTSKVIKTNP

-114 LINMAGLGIT
+114 LINMAALGFT
-124 RADLDKD
+124 KADLDKD
-131 KTVAIADIDKLAS
+131 KTVAIDDIDKLAS
-144 ATDGFAMSTS
+144 AANGFAMSTS
-154 AAETSNTQTIVD
+154 AADVSNTKEIED
-166 GVKDPKGEQKNFF
+166 GVTDPKGEGKNFF

-190 QLWTDEV
+190 QLWAETV
-197 NVDGAMKYGVIDP
+197 NVDGAKKYGVIDP
-210 SSLQWSMAGSAK
+210 STLQWSIAGSAK
-222 KAYLFTDYAGSTKP
+222 SAYLFTDYAGSTKA
-236 DISLTDEGFYPN
+236 DISLNDDGFYPN
-248 LKTISAKGGKTADGV
+248 LETISAKGGKTANGV
-263 KKGVKVYDLM
+263 KEGVKVYDLM
-273 KQSDYAANVGEYKA
+273 KQSDYAKGVGEYKA
-287 DTEAGVSN
+287 DTEAGVKN
-295 FKSRKLL
+295 FKARNVLT
-302 KDGVELPKGQPD
+302 DGADLTPGQPD
-314 AGTDGKSLEN
+314 AGKDGKSLKD
-324 GIYFLEHALTETDN
+324 GIYFLEHALTETV
-338 KKATPYDPAIVT
+338 KGSTTPYEPSKVT

-360 GKIDIKHGK
+360 GKIDIKKGK
-369 KVDANVQATQ
+369 KVDAKVQTTK
-379 PDMGKASELYV
+379 PDMSKASELYV
-390 GGLKISD
+390 GGLKAADI
-397 VKEATEEDFGER
+397 KEATEADFGER
-409 WYFIVVSKTSKWYNI
+409 WYFIVVSKDSKWYNVY
-424 NKKVKAA
+424 KKVKADV
-431 FLADREGDD
+431 LTDRDGK
-440 NTAYYLVHD
+440 TAYYLVHD

-466 NTLAAALADGKKE
+466 NTLAAALADGQTK
-479 IRKYWSAT
+479 IRKYWGA
-487 DETKPFN
+487 DKAFN
-494 VVYLSPLNAQGEVNK
+494 VVYLSPVNAQGEINK
-509 VYNCDTRRNNI
+509 IFNCDTRRNNI

-540 DRPKDPKRLE
+540 DRPKDPKKLIPSDPND
-550 PKKPGDNTTIDP
+550 PKTITP
-562 IDPDNS
+562 IDPNDPN
-568 DDPNNPNNPD
+568 DPNNPNNPD

-598 PEPSNPPVNNTKTC
+598 PEPTNPPVNNTKTC

-619 LSWNLVQRGLDLTG
+619 LSWNLVQRGLDFTG

>member
-9 AAAAVALAFTACSKT
+9 AAAAVAFAFTACSKT

-36 GLQLSVSYFKA
+36 GLQLSVSYFRA
-47 QSGNRAD
+47 QSGNRA

-64 GTKEENAIKSGQLL
+64 GTDAENAIKSGQLL
-78 ISDRAPLNIPSFT
+78 ISDRAAIDIPFGT
-91 STGNVWTSEVIKTNP
+91 PVNNVWTSKVIKTNP

-114 LINMAGLGIT
+114 LINMAALGFT
-124 RADLDKD
+124 KADLDKD

-144 ATDGFAMSTS
+144 ATGGFAMSTS
-154 AAETSNTQTIVD
+154 AADASNTQEIVD
-166 GVKDPKGEQKNFF
+166 GVTDPKGENKNFF

-190 QLWTDEV
+190 QLWAATV
-197 NVDGAMKYGVIDP
+197 NVEGAKKYGVIDP
-210 SSLQWSMAGSAK
+210 STLQWSMAGSAK
-222 KAYLFTDYAGSTKP
+222 QAYLYTDYAGNTKA
-236 DISLTDEGFYPN
+236 DISLSDDGFYPA
-248 LKTISAKGGKTADGV
+248 LTTISAKAGKTAEGV
-263 KKGVKVYDLM
+263 TAGTKVYDLM

-287 DTEAGVSN
+287 DTEAGVKN
-295 FKSRKLL
+295 FKARNVLT
-302 KDGVELPKGQPD
+302 DGVDLNAEQ
-314 AGTDGKSLEN
+314 TNGKSLEN
-324 GIYFLEHALTETDN
+324 GIYFLEHALKETV
-338 KKATPYDPAIVT
+338 KGSTTPYEPSKVT

-360 GKIDIKHGK
+360 GKINIKKGK
-369 KVDANVQATQ
+369 KVDAKVQTEK
-379 PDMGKASELYV
+379 PDMSKASELYV
-390 GGLKISD
+390 AGLKAAD
-397 VKEATEEDFGER
+397 VKEATEADFGDR
-409 WYFIVVSKTSKWYNI
+409 YYFIVVRKDSKWYNI
-424 NKKVKAA
+424 NRKVKAA
-431 FLADREGDD
+431 VLADRDAE
-440 NTAYYLVHD
+440 TAYYLVHD

-466 NTLAAALADGKKE
+466 NTLAAALADGQTK
-479 IRKYWSAT
+479 IRKYWGA
-487 DETKPFN
+487 DKDFN

-540 DRPKDPKRLE
+540 DTPKDPSKLVPSDPND
-550 PKKPGDNTTIDP
+550 PKTITP
-562 IDPDNS
+562 IDPNDPN
-568 DDPNNPNNPD
+568 DPNNPNNPD

-598 PEPSNPPVNNTKTC
+598 PEPTNPPVNNTKTC

-619 LSWNLVQRGLDLTG
+619 LSWNLVQRALDFTG
-633 GTTGL
+633 GTSGL

>member
-29 PADEGTT
+29 PTDEATT

-47 QSGNRAD
+47 QSGNRA

-64 GTKEENAIKSGQLL
+64 GTKEENAIKNGQLL
-78 ISDRAPLNIPSFT
+78 ISDRAAIDIPSFT
-91 STGNVWTSEVIKTNP
+91 SAGNVWTSGVIKTNP

-114 LINMAGLGIT
+114 LINMAALGFT
-124 RADLDKD
+124 KADLDKD
-131 KTVAIADIDKLAS
+131 KTVKIADIDKLAS
-144 ATDGFAMSTS
+144 ADNGFAMSTS
-154 AAETSNTQTIVD
+154 AADASNTKEIID
-166 GVKDPKGEQKNFF
+166 GVTDPKGENKNFF

-190 QLWTDEV
+190 QLWAKNV
-197 NVDGAMKYGVIDP
+197 NVDGAKKYGVIDH
-210 SSLQWSMAGSAK
+210 STLQWSMAGSAK
-222 KAYLFTDYAGSTKP
+222 EAYLFTDYAGNKKE
-236 DISLTDEGFYPN
+236 DISLNDNGFYPN
-248 LKTISAKGGKTADGV
+248 LETISAKGGKTVDGV

-287 DTEAGVSN
+287 DTEAGVKN
-295 FKSRKLL
+295 FKARNVLT
-302 KDGVELPKGQPD
+302 DGVDLNAEQ
-314 AGTDGKSLEN
+314 TNGKSLDN
-324 GIYFLEHALTETDN
+324 GIYFLEHALTETKKDN
-338 KKATPYDPAIVT
+338 TTPYEPSKVT

-369 KVDANVQATQ
+369 KVDAKVQTTA
-379 PDMGKASELYV
+379 PDMSKASELYV
-390 GGLKISD
+390 PGLKAAD
-397 VKEATEEDFGER
+397 VKKATEEDFGER
-409 WYFIVVSKTSKWYNI
+409 WYFIVVRTDSKWYNI
-424 NKKVKAA
+424 YRKVKAA
-431 FLADREGDD
+431 VLADRGDG
-440 NTAYYLVHD
+440 TAYYLVHD

-466 NTLAAALADGKKE
+466 NTLAAALADGQTK
-479 IRKYWSAT
+479 IRKYWGADKT
-487 DETKPFN
+487 FN

-540 DRPKDPKRLE
+540 DTPKDPSKLVPSDGND
-550 PKKPGDNTTIDP
+550 PKTIKP
-562 IDPDNS
+562 IDPNDPN
-568 DDPNNPNNPD
+568 DPNNPNNPD

-598 PEPSNPPVNNTKTC
+598 PEPTNPPVNNTKTC

-619 LSWNLVQRGLDLTG
+619 LSWNLVQRGLDFTG
-633 GTTGL
+633 GTSGL

>member
-29 PADEGTT
+29 PTDEATT

-47 QSGNRAD
+47 QSGNRA

-64 GTKEENAIKSGQLL
+64 GTDAENAIKNGKLL
-78 ISDRAPLNIPSFT
+78 ISDRTAIDIPSFT
-91 STGNVWTSEVIKTNP
+91 SAGNVWTSGVIKTNP

-114 LINMAGLGIT
+114 LINMAALGFT
-124 RADLDKD
+124 KADLDKD
-131 KTVAIADIDKLAS
+131 KTVKIADIDKLAS
-144 ATDGFAMSTS
+144 ADNGFAMSTS
-154 AAETSNTQTIVD
+154 AADASNTKEIID
-166 GVKDPKGEQKNFF
+166 GVTDPKGENKNFF

-190 QLWTDEV
+190 QLWAKDV
-197 NVDGAMKYGVIDP
+197 NVTGAKKYGVIDR
-210 SSLQWSMAGSAK
+210 STLQWSMAGSAK
-222 KAYLFTDYAGSTKP
+222 EAYLFTDYAGNKKE
-236 DISLTDEGFYPN
+236 DIWLNDNGFYPN
-248 LKTISAKGGKTADGV
+248 LATFSAKDGKTADGV

-287 DTEAGVSN
+287 DTEAGVKN
-295 FKSRKLL
+295 FKARNVLT
-302 KDGVELPKGQPD
+302 DGVDLNAEQ
-314 AGTDGKSLEN
+314 TNGKSLDN
-324 GIYFLEHALTETDN
+324 GIYFLEHALKETKMDN
-338 KKATPYDPAIVT
+338 TTPYEPSKVT

-369 KVDANVQATQ
+369 KVDANVKSTK
-379 PDMGKASELYV
+379 PEMGQASELYV
-390 GGLKISD
+390 GGLKAAD
-397 VKEATEEDFGER
+397 VKEATEADFGDR
-409 WYFIVVSKTSKWYNI
+409 YYFIVVSKSSKWYRMYNE
-424 NKKVKAA
+424 VKAA
-431 FLADREGDD
+431 VLADRDEK
-440 NTAYYLVHD
+440 TAYYLVHD
-449 KAGEF
+449 KIGEF

-466 NTLAAALADGKKE
+466 NTLAAALADGQTK
-479 IRKYWSAT
+479 IRKYWGA
-487 DETKPFN
+487 DKAFN

-540 DRPKDPKRLE
+540 DTPKDPDRLK
-550 PKKPGDNTTIDP
+550 PQDPNDPNSVPPIKPGD
-562 IDPDNS
+562 
-568 DDPNNPNNPD
+568 PNDPNNPD

-598 PEPSNPPVNNTKTC
+598 PEPTNPPVNNTKTC

-619 LSWNLVQRGLDLTG
+619 LSWNLVQRGLDFTG
-633 GTTGL
+633 GTSGL

>member
-9 AAAAVALAFTACSKT
+9 AAAAVAFAFTACSKT

-47 QSGNRAD
+47 QSGNRA

-64 GTKEENAIKSGQLL
+64 GTDAENAIKSGQLL
-78 ISDRAPLNIPSFT
+78 ISDRAAIDIPFGT
-91 STGNVWTSEVIKTNP
+91 PVNNVWTSKVIKTNP

-114 LINMAGLGIT
+114 LINMAALGFT
-124 RADLDKD
+124 KADLDKD

-144 ATDGFAMSTS
+144 ATGGFAMSTS
-154 AAETSNTQTIVD
+154 AADASNTQEIVD
-166 GVKDPKGEQKNFF
+166 GVTDPKGENKNFF

-190 QLWTDEV
+190 QLWAATV
-197 NVDGAMKYGVIDP
+197 NVEGAKKYGVIDP
-210 SSLQWSMAGSAK
+210 STLQWSMAGSAK
-222 KAYLFTDYAGSTKP
+222 QAYLYTDYARNTKA
-236 DISLTDEGFYPN
+236 DISLSDDGFYPA
-248 LKTISAKGGKTADGV
+248 LTTISAKAGKTAEGV
-263 KKGVKVYDLM
+263 TAGTKVYDLM

-287 DTEAGVSN
+287 DTEAGVKN
-295 FKSRKLL
+295 FKARNVLT
-302 KDGVELPKGQPD
+302 DGVDLNAEQ
-314 AGTDGKSLEN
+314 TNGKSLEN
-324 GIYFLEHALTETDN
+324 GIYFLEHALKETV
-338 KKATPYDPAIVT
+338 KGSTTPYEPSKVT

-360 GKIDIKHGK
+360 GKINIKKGK
-369 KVDANVQATQ
+369 KVDAKVQTEK
-379 PDMGKASELYV
+379 PDMSKASELYV
-390 GGLKISD
+390 AGLKAAD
-397 VKEATEEDFGER
+397 VKEATEADFGDR
-409 WYFIVVSKTSKWYNI
+409 YYFIVVRKDSKWYNI
-424 NKKVKAA
+424 NRKVKAA
-431 FLADREGDD
+431 VLADRDAE
-440 NTAYYLVHD
+440 TAYYLVHD

-466 NTLAAALADGKKE
+466 NTLAAALADGQTK
-479 IRKYWSAT
+479 IRKYWGA
-487 DETKPFN
+487 DKDFN

-540 DRPKDPKRLE
+540 DTPKDPSKLVPSDPND
-550 PKKPGDNTTIDP
+550 PKTITP
-562 IDPDNS
+562 IDPNDPN
-568 DDPNNPNNPD
+568 DPNNPNNPD

-598 PEPSNPPVNNTKTC
+598 PEPTNPPVNNTKTC

-619 LSWNLVQRGLDLTG
+619 LSWNLVQRALDFTG
-633 GTTGL
+633 GTSGL

>member
-9 AAAAVALAFTACSKT
+9 AAAAVAFAFTACSKT

-47 QSGNRAD
+47 QSGNRA

-64 GTKEENAIKSGQLL
+64 GTDAENAIKSGQLL
-78 ISDRAPLNIPSFT
+78 ISDRAAIDIPFGT
-91 STGNVWTSEVIKTNP
+91 PVNNVWTSKVIKTNP

-114 LINMAGLGIT
+114 LINMAALGFT
-124 RADLDKD
+124 KADLDKD

-144 ATDGFAMSTS
+144 ATGGFAMSTS
-154 AAETSNTQTIVD
+154 AADASNTQEIVD
-166 GVKDPKGEQKNFF
+166 GVTDPKGENKNFF

-190 QLWTDEV
+190 QLWAATV
-197 NVDGAMKYGVIDP
+197 NVEGAKKYGVIDP
-210 SSLQWSMAGSAK
+210 STLQWSMAGSAK
-222 KAYLFTDYAGSTKP
+222 QAYLYTDYAGNTKA
-236 DISLTDEGFYPN
+236 DISLSDDGFYPA
-248 LKTISAKGGKTADGV
+248 LTTISAKAGKTAEGV
-263 KKGVKVYDLM
+263 TAGTKVYDLM

-287 DTEAGVSN
+287 DTEAGVKN
-295 FKSRKLL
+295 FKARNVLT
-302 KDGVELPKGQPD
+302 DGVDLNAEQ
-314 AGTDGKSLEN
+314 TNGKSLEN
-324 GIYFLEHALTETDN
+324 GIYFLEHALKETV
-338 KKATPYDPAIVT
+338 KGSTTPYEPSKVT

-360 GKIDIKHGK
+360 GKINIKKGK
-369 KVDANVQATQ
+369 KVDAKVQTEK
-379 PDMGKASELYV
+379 PDMSKASELYV
-390 GGLKISD
+390 AGLKAAD
-397 VKEATEEDFGER
+397 VKEATEADFGDR
-409 WYFIVVSKTSKWYNI
+409 YYFIVVRKDSKWYNI
-424 NKKVKAA
+424 NRKVKAA
-431 FLADREGDD
+431 VLADRDAE
-440 NTAYYLVHD
+440 TAYYLVHD

-466 NTLAAALADGKKE
+466 NTLAAALADGQTK
-479 IRKYWSAT
+479 IRKYWGA
-487 DETKPFN
+487 DKDFN

-540 DRPKDPKRLE
+540 DTPKDPSKLVPSDPND
-550 PKKPGDNTTIDP
+550 PKTITP
-562 IDPDNS
+562 IDPNDPN
-568 DDPNNPNNPD
+568 DPNNPNNPD
-578 KGKTPGDPNIPT
+578 KGKTPGDPNIPS

-598 PEPSNPPVNNTKTC
+598 PEPTNPPVNNTKTC

-619 LSWNLVQRGLDLTG
+619 LSWNLVQRALDFTG
-633 GTTGL
+633 GTSGL

>member
-29 PADEGTT
+29 PTDEGTT

-47 QSGNRAD
+47 QSGNRA

-64 GTKEENAIKSGQLL
+64 GTDAENAIKSGQLL
-78 ISDRAPLNIPSFT
+78 ISDRAAIDIPFGT
-91 STGNVWTSEVIKTNP
+91 PVNNVWTSKVIKTNP

-114 LINMAGLGIT
+114 LINMAALGFT
-124 RADLDKD
+124 KADLDKD

-144 ATDGFAMSTS
+144 ATGGFAMSTS
-154 AAETSNTQTIVD
+154 AADASNTQEIVD
-166 GVKDPKGEQKNFF
+166 GVTDPKGENKNFF

-190 QLWTDEV
+190 QLWAATV
-197 NVDGAMKYGVIDP
+197 NVEGAKKYGVIDP
-210 SSLQWSMAGSAK
+210 STLQWSMAGSAK
-222 KAYLFTDYAGSTKP
+222 QAYLYTDYAGNTKA
-236 DISLTDEGFYPN
+236 DISLSDDGFYPA
-248 LKTISAKGGKTADGV
+248 LTTISAKAGKTAEGV
-263 KKGVKVYDLM
+263 TAGTKVYDLM

-287 DTEAGVSN
+287 DTEAGVKN
-295 FKSRKLL
+295 FKARNVLT
-302 KDGVELPKGQPD
+302 DGVDLNAEQ
-314 AGTDGKSLEN
+314 TNGKSLEN
-324 GIYFLEHALTETDN
+324 GIYFLEHALKETV
-338 KKATPYDPAIVT
+338 KGSTTPYEPSKVT

-360 GKIDIKHGK
+360 GKINIKKGK
-369 KVDANVQATQ
+369 KVDAKVQTEK
-379 PDMGKASELYV
+379 PDMSKASELYV
-390 GGLKISD
+390 AGLKAAD
-397 VKEATEEDFGER
+397 VKEATEADFGDR
-409 WYFIVVSKTSKWYNI
+409 YYFIVVRKDSKWYNI
-424 NKKVKAA
+424 NRKVKAA
-431 FLADREGDD
+431 VLADRDAE
-440 NTAYYLVHD
+440 TAYYLVHD

-466 NTLAAALADGKKE
+466 NTLAAALADGQTK
-479 IRKYWSAT
+479 IRKYWGA
-487 DETKPFN
+487 DKDFN

-540 DRPKDPKRLE
+540 DTPKDPSKLVPSDPND
-550 PKKPGDNTTIDP
+550 PKTITP
-562 IDPDNS
+562 IDPNDPN
-568 DDPNNPNNPD
+568 DPNNPNNPD

-598 PEPSNPPVNNTKTC
+598 PEPTNPPVNNTKTC

-619 LSWNLVQRGLDLTG
+619 LSWNLVQRALDFTG
-633 GTTGL
+633 GTSGL